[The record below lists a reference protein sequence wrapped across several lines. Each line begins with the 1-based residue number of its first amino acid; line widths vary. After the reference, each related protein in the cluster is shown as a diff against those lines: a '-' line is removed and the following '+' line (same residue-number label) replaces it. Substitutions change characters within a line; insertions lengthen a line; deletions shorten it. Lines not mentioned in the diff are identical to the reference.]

1 MINLYISVKKSCL
14 IRAAIQGNPEKK
26 SYSVKGK
33 ENLQDQKCVNQ
44 KGSVRSTCCHGQI
57 ENGKYFR
64 GKKEIPSNL
73 RSESLFFCK
82 KRKLGG
88 ETPTMVF
95 KKYHVVEPTIGFF
108 RLRFSNNTRPLS
120 CSPYSKYNFLLH
132 LITFDNRS
140 DSFV

>member
-1 MINLYISVKKSCL
+1 MGEDVMLEGSYPFFKIWMTPKNTYLRLWEKRPFDSFEFEEMRNLYISVKKSCL
-14 IRAAIQGNPEKK
+14 IRAAIQGNPVRK

-88 ETPTMVF
+88 ETP
-95 KKYHVVEPTIGFF
+95 HNGFQ
-108 RLRFSNNTRPLS
+108 
-120 CSPYSKYNFLLH
+120 K
-132 LITFDNRS
+132 
-140 DSFV
+140 

>member
-73 RSESLFFCK
+73 RSESLFFAK
-82 KRKLGG
+82 K
-88 ETPTMVF
+88 ENW
-95 KKYHVVEPTIGFF
+95 VVRPPQWFSKIKCCITNNQLF
-108 RLRFSNNTRPLS
+108 RLRFSKNILFPVPPFRS
-120 CSPYSKYNFLLH
+120 S
-132 LITFDNRS
+132 TFCI
-140 DSFV
+140 